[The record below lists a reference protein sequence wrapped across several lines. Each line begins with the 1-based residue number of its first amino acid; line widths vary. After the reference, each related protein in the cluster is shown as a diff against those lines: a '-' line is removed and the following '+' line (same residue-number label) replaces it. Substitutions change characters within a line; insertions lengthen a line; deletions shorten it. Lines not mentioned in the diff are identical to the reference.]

1 MEDSAIVPLQEALT
15 DIEGK
20 ITTTEASIASNNE
33 QLDALNAAND
43 ALKEDLTKYQTIRD
57 DLQAAI
63 EMLTVEEDDPDHPS
77 DISEESV
84 DIDINEDEYDDF
96 EYA

>member
-1 MEDSAIVPLQEALT
+1 MADSAIAPLQEALT

-20 ITTTEASIASNNE
+20 IATTEASIASNNE
-33 QLDALNAAND
+33 QLDTLYSANNALR
-43 ALKEDLTKYQTIRD
+43 EDLTKYQTIRD

>member
-1 MEDSAIVPLQEALT
+1 MADSAIAPLQEALT

-33 QLDALNAAND
+33 QLDTLNATNN
-43 ALKEDLTKYQTIRD
+43 ALREDLTKYQTIRD

-84 DIDINEDEYDDF
+84 NIDINEDEYDDF

>member
-1 MEDSAIVPLQEALT
+1 MADSAIAPLQEALT

-20 ITTTEASIASNNE
+20 IATTEASITSNNE
-33 QLDALNAAND
+33 QLDILNSANNALR
-43 ALKEDLTKYQTIRD
+43 EDLTKYQTIRD
-57 DLQAAI
+57 DLQEAI

>member
-1 MEDSAIVPLQEALT
+1 MADSAIAPLQEALT

-20 ITTTEASIASNNE
+20 IATTEASIASNNE
-33 QLDALNAAND
+33 QLDALNSTNN
-43 ALKEDLTKYQTIRD
+43 ALREDLTKYQTIRD

-63 EMLTVEEDDPDHPS
+63 EMLTIEEDDPDHPS

-84 DIDINEDEYDDF
+84 NIDINEDEYDDF

>member
-1 MEDSAIVPLQEALT
+1 MADSAIAPLQEALT

-20 ITTTEASIASNNE
+20 IATTEASIASNNE
-33 QLDALNAAND
+33 QLDTLNSTND
-43 ALKEDLTKYQTIRD
+43 ALREDLTKYQTIRD

-84 DIDINEDEYDDF
+84 NIDINEDEYDDF

>member
-1 MEDSAIVPLQEALT
+1 MADSAIAPLQEALT

-33 QLDALNAAND
+33 QLDTLTATNNALR
-43 ALKEDLTKYQTIRD
+43 EDLTKYQTIRD

-84 DIDINEDEYDDF
+84 NIDINEDEYDDF

>member
-1 MEDSAIVPLQEALT
+1 MSDSAIVPLQEALT

-20 ITTTEASIASNNE
+20 ITTTEASITSNNE

-84 DIDINEDEYDDF
+84 NIDINEDEYDDF

>member
-1 MEDSAIVPLQEALT
+1 MADSAIAPLQEALT

-20 ITTTEASIASNNE
+20 IATTEASIASNNE
-33 QLDALNAAND
+33 QLDTLNSTND
-43 ALKEDLTKYQTIRD
+43 TLREDLTKYQTIRD